1 MGKQLEPYDGSGA
14 VVARFEGACRCDGR
28 WWDARFF
35 RIVSPVQDT
44 LARELADRYT
54 IDRELGRGGMATV
67 WLARD
72 LRHDRSV
79 ALKVIHPELAGA
91 IGIDRFV
98 REVRLTARLQHQ
110 NIVPVLESG
119 TLTAQDGSRLPW
131 YTMPYIAGESLRSR
145 LRREGQL
152 PIDAALRIT
161 RDVAAALHAAHQQG
175 IVHRDIKP
183 ENVLLTDSVAYVVD
197 FGVAKALSGT
207 GEDRLT
213 ATGFSIG
220 TPVYMS
226 PEQASARDV
235 DARSDQ
241 YSLGCVLY
249 EMLSGE
255 PPFTGPTA
263 QAIIARRFAEPARP
277 LRPVRSTVPVPV
289 EQALLRALERSPVD
303 RFDSVASFAA
313 ALSAGTHASHPGGR
327 RIRRAGALLMLV
339 LAGSILGAWLF
350 LRPQAA
356 VGRAATSPE
365 VLALYSR
372 GMQGYN
378 KRTTAGAQEA
388 MVAFNAALRLDST
401 YAPAWNG
408 LARNYVQAHRRQ
420 FTIPGIRRDS
430 MLRLAVAAAD
440 RAIATDPG
448 SADTWLTRAEVG
460 RSLDPTDVRAPI
472 LASRRAIELD
482 SGNGPAWHHLAVSL
496 ADSGDVPAALE
507 GWREAVKR
515 NPSYAQ
521 GIAFLAM
528 GHYWRRQFDSAAAW
542 ADSAVALDPSYL
554 LGRTTVGFIAVERGD
569 HGRAIAAFEAAG
581 RLSSNVEVI
590 EVLAGLALARARQ
603 GDRAGARLLLGRA
616 DSLAGSYEAVT
627 HTIVYLAQAN
637 AALGN
642 AGPSIAWLNRHAARS
657 DRHFQ
662 LHLRCDPPFD
672 PIAGDPRFQALL
684 LEPRP
689 GGGQGC

>member
-1 MGKQLEPYDGSGA
+1 MSRA
-14 VVARFEGACRCDGR
+14 R
-28 WWDARFF
+28 WWDAGIF

-44 LARELADRYT
+44 LARELAGRYT
-54 IDRELGRGGMATV
+54 IERELGRGGMAAV

-98 REVRLTARLQHQ
+98 REVRLTARLQHP

-119 TLTAQDGSRLPW
+119 TVTAEEGSRLPW
-131 YTMPYIAGESLRSR
+131 YTMPFIDGESLRSR

-161 RDVAAALHAAHQQG
+161 QEVAAALHAAHQQG

-183 ENVLLTDSVAYVVD
+183 ENVILAAGGTYVVD
-197 FGVAKALSGT
+197 FGVAKALTGT

-213 ATGFSIG
+213 ATGLSIG
-220 TPVYMS
+220 TPAYMS
-226 PEQASARDV
+226 PEQASALDV

-249 EMLSGE
+249 EMLAGE

-263 QAIIARRFAEPARP
+263 QAIIARRHAEPARP
-277 LRPVRSTVPVPV
+277 LRPVRSTVPIPV

-313 ALSAGTHASHPGGR
+313 ALTAGADVSRGR
-327 RIRRAGALLMLV
+327 LRTRRVGALLMLS
-339 LAGSILGAWLF
+339 LAGAILGAWLF
-350 LRPQAA
+350 LRPETA
-356 VGRAATSPE
+356 VGRRAPSPE
-365 VLALYSR
+365 VVALYRR
-372 GMQGYN
+372 GMQAYD

-388 MVAFNAALRLDST
+388 VAAFSAALALDSS

-408 LARNYVQAHRRQ
+408 LARNYMQAHRRL
-420 FTIPGIRRDS
+420 FTLPGIGRDS

-440 RAIATDPG
+440 RAMAAEPASSD
-448 SADTWLTRAEVG
+448 SWLTRAEVG
-460 RSLDPTDVRAPI
+460 RSVDPTDMRTPI
-472 LASRRAIELD
+472 QASRRAIEHD
-482 SGNGPAWHHLAVSL
+482 SGSGPAWHQLAVSL
-496 ADSGDVPAALE
+496 ADSGDLTAALAA
-507 GWREAVKR
+507 WREAVRR
-515 NPSYAQ
+515 NPTYSQ
-521 GIAFLAM
+521 GLAFLAQ
-528 GHYWRRQFDSAAAW
+528 GHHWSRQFDSAAIW
-542 ADSAVALDPSYL
+542 ADSAVAIDPSYL
-554 LGRTTVGFIAVERGD
+554 LGRTMVGFVAIERGD
-569 HGRAIAAFEAAG
+569 HARAIAAFEAAG
-581 RLSSNVEVI
+581 RLGSNTEAI
-590 EVLAGLALARARQ
+590 EAMAGLALAKARQ
-603 GDRAGARLLLGRA
+603 GDRAEAQLLLGRA
-616 DSLAGSYEAVT
+616 DSLMGGHEAVA
-627 HTIVYLAQAN
+627 HTIIYLAQAN
-637 AALGN
+637 AALRNPG
-642 AGPSIAWLNRHAARS
+642 AAIAWLTRHATRR

-684 LEPRP
+684 LQPRP
-689 GGGQGC
+689 GPGRGC

>member
-1 MGKQLEPYDGSGA
+1 M
-14 VVARFEGACRCDGR
+14 
-28 WWDARFF
+28 
-35 RIVSPVQDT
+35 QDT
-44 LARELADRYT
+44 LERELTDRYS
-54 IDRELGRGGMATV
+54 IERELGRGGMATV

-72 LRHDRSV
+72 LRHDRPV

-98 REVRLTARLQHQ
+98 REVRVTARLQHP

-119 TLTAQDGSRLPW
+119 TVTAADGSRLPW

-161 RDVAAALHAAHQQG
+161 QEVAAALQAAHLQG

-183 ENVLLTDSVAYVVD
+183 ENVLLAEGSTYVVD

-213 ATGFSIG
+213 ATGLSIG
-220 TPVYMS
+220 TPAYMS
-226 PEQASARDV
+226 PEQASALDV

-249 EMLSGE
+249 EMLAGE

-263 QAIIARRFAEPARP
+263 QAIIARRYAEPARP

-313 ALSAGTHASHPGGR
+313 ALT
-327 RIRRAGALLMLV
+327 AGAKGSKATHRRMRRLGAVLTLT
-339 LAGSILGAWLF
+339 LAGVILAAWLF
-350 LRPQAA
+350 LRPEAA
-356 VGRAATSPE
+356 VGRRAPSPE
-365 VLALYSR
+365 VVALYRR
-372 GMQGYN
+372 GMQGYD

-388 MVAFNAALRLDST
+388 LAAFNAALALDSN

-408 LARNYVQAHRRQ
+408 MARNYLQAHRRL
-420 FTIPGIRRDS
+420 FTLPGIGRDS
-430 MLRLAVAAAD
+430 MLRLAIAAAD
-440 RAIATDPG
+440 RAIASEPG
-448 SADTWLTRAEVG
+448 SVETWLTRAEVG
-460 RSLDPTDVRAPI
+460 RSVDPTDMRTPI
-472 LASRRAIELD
+472 LASRRAIERD
-482 SGNGPAWHHLAVSL
+482 SGSGPAWHHLAVSL
-496 ADSGDVPAALE
+496 ADSGDLTAALPA
-507 GWREAVKR
+507 WREAVRR
-515 NPSYAQ
+515 NPSYSQ
-521 GIAFLAM
+521 GLAFLAM
-528 GHYWRRQFDSAAAW
+528 GHYWSRRFDSAAIW
-542 ADSAVALDPSYL
+542 ADSAVATDPSYL
-554 LGRTTVGFIAVERGD
+554 LGRTTAGFIAVERGD
-569 HGRAIAAFEAAG
+569 HARAIAAFEAAG
-581 RLSSNVEVI
+581 RLAANLEVI
-590 EVLAGLALARARQ
+590 EVLAGMALAKARQ

-616 DSLAGSYEAVT
+616 DSLAGNYEAVT
-627 HTIVYLAQAN
+627 HPIVYLAQAY

-642 AGPSIAWLNRHAARS
+642 VRAATTWLTRYATRG

-672 PIAGDPRFQALL
+672 PIAADPRFQALL
-684 LEPRP
+684 LRPRP
-689 GGGQGC
+689 AGNQGC